1 MDVMIMAMVMGRAMM
16 ISTSSQATA
25 EELVHADPIHHRIK
39 ATLRNKDTMIMAGL
53 EVAEIRDHKGVVA
66 EGEVQIMGDHQQRIV
81 VGVEVEGATLMV
93 MVRP

>member
-1 MDVMIMAMVMGRAMM
+1 
-16 ISTSSQATA
+16 
-25 EELVHADPIHHRIK
+25 
-39 ATLRNKDTMIMAGL
+39 MAGL